1 MGSQGRDEMEVGSGE
16 GIPSFDIYIDV
27 ANAEED
33 SLKLTQLI
41 RPQWAEND
49 VRLKVGAV
57 TLICSAAQ

>member
-16 GIPSFDIYIDV
+16 GIPSFDLHIDV

-33 SLKLTQLI
+33 CLKLTQRI

-49 VRLKVGAV
+49 VRLKVSAV
-57 TLICSAAQ
+57 TLICCAAQ